1 MATTRQD
8 VIVPKATWT
17 NLYSSSG
24 ITVGTQ
30 VEIYNKSTSFC
41 KIATS
46 LAAPTTVDGFHLTA
60 FPEENPLEIA
70 PGEAGLWAY
79 APNGPIKILVQE
91 KSLEKNSNGALWTT
105 QVHPKGM
112 DFYTAVGLGLV
123 PGCRRVTALGN
134 NPDIDLATLPEDIWS
149 GGGVY
154 PWLTASTSL
163 EIVSTNVNDSSTGT
177 GARTV
182 LIQGLDIN
190 YIEVSQTVTL
200 NGTTPVAIPTQL
212 FRINSALIMSA
223 GSGKVNAGDIN
234 IRDVGGGTI
243 RAIIPL
249 GYGTTRQSVYTVPA
263 GHTLS
268 IHSQFFNNIRS
279 GGTVRDTTIANF
291 IQSPNGFYR
300 LPLELDV
307 DGNPYRHDATPG
319 VILPEKTDYAHRVT
333 FVSAANDTNVT
344 TAILGILIS
353 NTTLGLV

>member
-1 MATTRQD
+1 MAATRSD
-8 VIVPKATWT
+8 VTVPKGVWT
-17 NLYSSSG
+17 NLYTSSG

-30 VEIYNKSTSFC
+30 VEIRNKSTSFC

-60 FPEENPLEIA
+60 YPEANPLEIA

-79 APNGPIKILVQE
+79 APQGDIKLLVQE
-91 KSLEKNSNGALWTT
+91 KALEKSSNGSLWTT
-105 QVHPKGM
+105 HIHPKGM
-112 DFYTAVGLGLV
+112 DFYTAVGLGLI

-134 NPDIDLATLPEDIWS
+134 NPDVDLATLPEDVWS
-149 GGGVY
+149 GGGLY
-154 PWLTASTSL
+154 PWMTASTSL
-163 EIVSTNVNDSSTGT
+163 EIVSTSVNDAAAGT

-190 YIEVSQTVTL
+190 YVEVSQTVTL

-234 IRDVGGGTI
+234 IRDAGAGTV

-249 GYGTTRQSVYTVPA
+249 GYGITRQSVYTVPA

-291 IQSPNGFYR
+291 IQSPLGFYR

-307 DGNPYRHDATPG
+307 DGNPYRHDGSPG
-319 VILPEKTDYAHRVT
+319 VIIPEKTDYAHRIT

-344 TAILGILIS
+344 TAILGVLFA
-353 NTTLGLV
+353 NTTLALV